1 MRKSMIEID
10 SFMDIGTAFTPNEQ
24 RRNHALHNINGST
37 SLVIPRFH
45 LGH

>member
-1 MRKSMIEID
+1 MSKSMIAID
-10 SFMDIGTAFTPNEQ
+10 SFTDIGTTFTPNET
-24 RRNHALHNINGST
+24 RRNINGST